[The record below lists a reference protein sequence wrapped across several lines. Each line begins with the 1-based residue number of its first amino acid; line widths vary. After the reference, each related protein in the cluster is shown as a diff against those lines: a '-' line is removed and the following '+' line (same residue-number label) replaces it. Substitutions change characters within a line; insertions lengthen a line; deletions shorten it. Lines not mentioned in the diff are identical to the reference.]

1 MRLRVFALTALII
14 CIFTIVPAF
23 ALEAGFVYAPES
35 LSPGKAERICI
46 SVDTDCAITLE
57 LLDGQ
62 GDIVHTLR
70 SNLQIGTG
78 MLNLT
83 YNGLNTQGE
92 ALPAGEYTLRL
103 QAGDQTVL
111 RTLTIGEVAPQI
123 RYIAV
128 QNDALYIDEPLPL
141 SIIVTADGTLSL
153 TLTGIDNNGLYPLED
168 TQIQAGSSTL
178 NISLPGNL
186 PAGEYTL
193 NAVLTLSLIHI

>member
-1 MRLRVFALTALII
+1 
-14 CIFTIVPAF
+14 
-23 ALEAGFVYAPES
+23 
-35 LSPGKAERICI
+35 
-46 SVDTDCAITLE
+46 
-57 LLDGQ
+57 
-62 GDIVHTLR
+62 
-70 SNLQIGTG
+70 

-83 YNGLNTQGE
+83 YNGLNAQGE

-103 QAGDQTVL
+103 QAGDKTVL

-193 NAVLTLSLIHI
+193 NAVLASHAGLSSSASTVTLRFSRPLPPRRSPRPRPRRSIAHPNPPRKRFPVISGLWKLAITIGQPYGT

>member
-1 MRLRVFALTALII
+1 
-14 CIFTIVPAF
+14 
-23 ALEAGFVYAPES
+23 
-35 LSPGKAERICI
+35 
-46 SVDTDCAITLE
+46 
-57 LLDGQ
+57 
-62 GDIVHTLR
+62 
-70 SNLQIGTG
+70 

-83 YNGLNTQGE
+83 YNGLNAQGE

-103 QAGDQTVL
+103 QAGDQAVL

-168 TQIQAGSSTL
+168 TQIQAGSSAL

-193 NAVLTLSLIHI
+193 NAVLTNHAGLSSSASTVTLRFSAPATPTPQPTATPAPVYRVSKSATETIPGDFWSMEIAGESPSIFSTFGFSICPKNCLA